1 MCWSCWSC
9 SRNFATVLIVLGMP
23 WNVGGGMIFG
33 SPGYLAFCHFNFYS
47 WTCREMDAPLAAL
60 EGSVNNLQQ
69 AHVGR
74 TVRLWT
80 RVLFILWLTRDIS
93 SVSPQAGP
101 TSNWITVEN
110 GWNFVPFCADFFF
123 HIWIIWHRIWKDAET
138 WSSIWNVEG
147 GETCLL
153 WRWVIRFGTRF
164 PCRTGFWTTR
174 TRWGRGNLP
183 LQDCVKTDIDI
194 PCFLEALLQVP
205 LRFFENLF
213 KIFII
218 S

>member
-1 MCWSCWSC
+1 MLQRVATCWSCWSC

-23 WNVGGGMIFG
+23 WNVGGGMIFD

-93 SVSPQAGP
+93 SASPQSWPNIELNYRWTSLKLCAILCRFLLPHLNHLTQILKRRRNLKLDLECWGWWNVPVVEVSYTIRNEISMQNRLLDNTNQVGSGQP
-101 TSNWITVEN
+101 T
-110 GWNFVPFCADFFF
+110 PARLCQDRY
-123 HIWIIWHRIWKDAET
+123 WHPLPS
-138 WSSIWNVEG
+138 WSSPE
-147 GETCLL
+147 
-153 WRWVIRFGTRF
+153 R
-164 PCRTGFWTTR
+164 
-174 TRWGRGNLP
+174 
-183 LQDCVKTDIDI
+183 
-194 PCFLEALLQVP
+194 A
-205 LRFFENLF
+205 F
-213 KIFII
+213 KILWE
-218 S
+218 SL